1 MTLLVDHQ
9 IRRLAERGMIEDF
22 YDEPYQPG
30 LSAGLT
36 SCGYDA
42 RLSSEFYLIRGDMWG
57 WIDPLRGVIDA
68 EMENV
73 SICDDDVCVLNP
85 GDFILGRTIETFNM
99 PDNVA
104 AVCWGKST
112 YARCGIHVN
121 VTPLEPGWCGQV
133 TLEIHNQA
141 PNSCKRHATR
151 AWLVRAGDARDSQ
164 PGTESGRTSPRTR
177 DLPVPIPPPGGAS
190 RDHIR
195 GQRRQIPG
203 PGRRDYCEGQW
214 R

>member
-9 IRRLAERGMIEDF
+9 IRRLAERGMIKDF
-22 YDEPYQPG
+22 FNEPYQPG

-42 RLSSEFYLIRGDMWG
+42 RLSSEFYMVRGDMWG

-73 SICDDDVCVLNP
+73 SICDDDVCIINP
-85 GDFILGRTIETFNM
+85 GDFILGRTMETFSM

-141 PNSCKRHATR
+141 PR
-151 AWLVRAGDARDSQ
+151 AVAL
-164 PGTESGRTSPRTR
+164 
-177 DLPVPIPPPGGAS
+177 
-190 RDHIR
+190 H
-195 GQRRQIPG
+195 
-203 PGRRDYCEGQW
+203 PGRGICQFQFHHLAERPEITYADKGGKYQGQVGVTIA
-214 R
+214 RGNGDDQN

>member
-42 RLSSEFYLIRGDMWG
+42 RLSSEFYLIRGNMWG

-141 PNSCKRHATR
+141 PR
-151 AWLVRAGDARDSQ
+151 AVGL
-164 PGTESGRTSPRTR
+164 
-177 DLPVPIPPPGGAS
+177 
-190 RDHIR
+190 H
-195 GQRRQIPG
+195 
-203 PGRRDYCEGQW
+203 PGRGICQFQFHHLAERPEITYADKGGKYQGQVGVTIA
-214 R
+214 RGNGDDQN

>member
-9 IRRLAERGMIEDF
+9 IRRLAERGMIKDF
-22 YDEPYQPG
+22 FNEPYQPG

-42 RLSSEFYLIRGDMWG
+42 RLSSEFYLIRGNMWG

-141 PNSCKRHATR
+141 PR
-151 AWLVRAGDARDSQ
+151 AVAL
-164 PGTESGRTSPRTR
+164 
-177 DLPVPIPPPGGAS
+177 
-190 RDHIR
+190 H
-195 GQRRQIPG
+195 
-203 PGRRDYCEGQW
+203 PGRGICQFQFHHLAERPEITYADKGGKYQGQVGVTIA
-214 R
+214 RGNGDDQN

>member
-9 IRRLAERGMIEDF
+9 IRRLAERGMIKDF
-22 YDEPYQPG
+22 FNEPYQPG

-42 RLSSEFYLIRGDMWG
+42 RLSSDFYMVRGDMSG
-57 WIDPLRGVIDA
+57 WIDPLRGAIDA

-85 GDFILGRTIETFNM
+85 GDFILGRTMETFNM
-99 PDNVA
+99 PEDVA

-133 TLEIHNQA
+133 TLEIFNQA
-141 PNSCKRHATR
+141 PR
-151 AWLVRAGDARDSQ
+151 AVGL
-164 PGTESGRTSPRTR
+164 
-177 DLPVPIPPPGGAS
+177 
-190 RDHIR
+190 H
-195 GQRRQIPG
+195 
-203 PGRRDYCEGQW
+203 PGRGICQFQFHKLAERPEITYADKGGKYQSQTGVTFAMGANDDQG
-214 R
+214 

>member
-9 IRRLAERGMIEDF
+9 IRRLAERGMIKDF
-22 YDEPYQPG
+22 FNEPYQPG

-42 RLSSEFYLIRGDMWG
+42 RLSSEFYMVRRDMSG

-73 SICDDDVCVLNP
+73 SISDDEVCVLNP
-85 GDFILGRTIETFNM
+85 GDFILGRTMETFNM

-133 TLEIHNQA
+133 TLEIFNQA
-141 PNSCKRHATR
+141 PR
-151 AWLVRAGDARDSQ
+151 AVGL
-164 PGTESGRTSPRTR
+164 
-177 DLPVPIPPPGGAS
+177 
-190 RDHIR
+190 H
-195 GQRRQIPG
+195 
-203 PGRRDYCEGQW
+203 PGRGICQFQFHQLAERPEITYADKGGKYQGQIGVTLA
-214 R
+214 RGENDDKG

>member
-9 IRRLAERGMIEDF
+9 IRRLAERGMIKDF
-22 YDEPYQPG
+22 FNEPYQPG

-42 RLSSEFYLIRGDMWG
+42 RLSSEFYMVRGDMWG

-73 SICDDDVCVLNP
+73 SICDDDVCIINP
-85 GDFILGRTIETFNM
+85 GDFILGRTMETFSM

-133 TLEIHNQA
+133 TLEIFNQA
-141 PNSCKRHATR
+141 PR
-151 AWLVRAGDARDSQ
+151 AVGL
-164 PGTESGRTSPRTR
+164 
-177 DLPVPIPPPGGAS
+177 
-190 RDHIR
+190 H
-195 GQRRQIPG
+195 
-203 PGRRDYCEGQW
+203 PGRGICQFQFHHLAERPEITYADKGGKYQGQVGVTIA
-214 R
+214 RGNGDDQN

>member
-42 RLSSEFYLIRGDMWG
+42 RLSSEFYMVRGDMWG

-73 SICDDDVCVLNP
+73 SICDDDVCIINP
-85 GDFILGRTIETFNM
+85 GDFILGRTMETFSM

-133 TLEIHNQA
+133 TLEIFNQA
-141 PNSCKRHATR
+141 PR
-151 AWLVRAGDARDSQ
+151 AVGL
-164 PGTESGRTSPRTR
+164 
-177 DLPVPIPPPGGAS
+177 
-190 RDHIR
+190 H
-195 GQRRQIPG
+195 
-203 PGRRDYCEGQW
+203 PGRGICQFQFHHLAERPEITYADKGGKYQGQVGVTIA
-214 R
+214 RGNGDDQN

>member
-73 SICDDDVCVLNP
+73 SICDDDVCIINP
-85 GDFILGRTIETFNM
+85 GDFILGRTMETFSM

-133 TLEIHNQA
+133 TLEIFNQA
-141 PNSCKRHATR
+141 PR
-151 AWLVRAGDARDSQ
+151 AVGL
-164 PGTESGRTSPRTR
+164 
-177 DLPVPIPPPGGAS
+177 
-190 RDHIR
+190 H
-195 GQRRQIPG
+195 
-203 PGRRDYCEGQW
+203 PGRGICQFQFHHLAERPEITYADKGGKYQGQVGVTIA
-214 R
+214 RGNGDDQN

>member
-9 IRRLAERGMIEDF
+9 IRRLAERGMIKDF
-22 YDEPYQPG
+22 FNEPYQPG

-42 RLSSEFYLIRGDMWG
+42 RLSSEFYMVRGDMLG

-99 PDNVA
+99 PEDVA

-133 TLEIHNQA
+133 TLEIFNQA
-141 PNSCKRHATR
+141 PR
-151 AWLVRAGDARDSQ
+151 AVGL
-164 PGTESGRTSPRTR
+164 
-177 DLPVPIPPPGGAS
+177 
-190 RDHIR
+190 H
-195 GQRRQIPG
+195 
-203 PGRRDYCEGQW
+203 PGRGICQFQFHRLQESPSITYADKGGKYQGQIGVTLA
-214 R
+214 RGANDDKG

>member
-42 RLSSEFYLIRGDMWG
+42 RLGYEFRMVRRHAADKINPLHGVGKVDMVEF
-57 WIDPLRGVIDA
+57 LRGGGTFTLGPG
-68 EMENV
+68 EF
-73 SICDDDVCVLNP
+73 VL
-85 GDFILGRTIETFNM
+85 GHTIETFNM

-121 VTPLEPGWCGQV
+121 VTPLEPGWCG
-133 TLEIHNQA
+133 
-141 PNSCKRHATR
+141 R
-151 AWLVRAGDARDSQ
+151 
-164 PGTESGRTSPRTR
+164 
-177 DLPVPIPPPGGAS
+177 
-190 RDHIR
+190 
-195 GQRRQIPG
+195 
-203 PGRRDYCEGQW
+203 
-214 R
+214 

>member
-141 PNSCKRHATR
+141 PR
-151 AWLVRAGDARDSQ
+151 AVAL
-164 PGTESGRTSPRTR
+164 
-177 DLPVPIPPPGGAS
+177 
-190 RDHIR
+190 H
-195 GQRRQIPG
+195 
-203 PGRRDYCEGQW
+203 PGRGICQFQFHHLAERPEITYADKGGKYQGQVGVTIA
-214 R
+214 RGNGDDQN

>member
-73 SICDDDVCVLNP
+73 SICDDDVCIINP
-85 GDFILGRTIETFNM
+85 GDFILGRTMETFSM

-141 PNSCKRHATR
+141 PR
-151 AWLVRAGDARDSQ
+151 AVGL
-164 PGTESGRTSPRTR
+164 
-177 DLPVPIPPPGGAS
+177 
-190 RDHIR
+190 H
-195 GQRRQIPG
+195 
-203 PGRRDYCEGQW
+203 PGRGICQFQFHHLAERPEITYADKGGKYQGQVGVTIA
-214 R
+214 RGNGDDQN